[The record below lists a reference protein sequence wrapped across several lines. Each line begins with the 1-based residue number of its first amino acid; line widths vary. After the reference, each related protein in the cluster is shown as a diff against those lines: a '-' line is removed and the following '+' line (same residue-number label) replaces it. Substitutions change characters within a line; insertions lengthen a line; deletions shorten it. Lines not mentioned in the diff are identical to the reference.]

1 MGEKKEH
8 SHNMETCHF
17 KEKIEDNWD
26 RSKDNQRQIKQLMS
40 GDWYSNKDLF
50 KMIQSLTS
58 QLTEFNGKFEK
69 YNGLIRKYQDHED
82 RLDKIEESNTKD
94 KGKKKANQ
102 KLMDNIAWIIAA
114 ISSLATFVLAMSQ
127 LGVI

>member
-1 MGEKKEH
+1 
-8 SHNMETCHF
+8 METDGHSMENCPF
-17 KEKIEDNWD
+17 REKIEENCD

-50 KMIQSLTS
+50 KMIQNLTS

-69 YNGLIRKYQDHED
+69 YNGLIGKYQNHED
-82 RLDKIEESNTKD
+82 RLEKIEDSKTEKSGAKKSKD
-94 KGKKKANQ
+94 
-102 KLMDNIAWIIAA
+102 KLMDNIAWIIAVV
-114 ISSLATFVLAMSQ
+114 SSMATFVLAMSQ

>member
-1 MGEKKEH
+1 MENKGY
-8 SHNMETCHF
+8 NMETCPF
-17 KEKIEDNWD
+17 REKIEENCD

-50 KMIQSLTS
+50 KMIQNLTS

-69 YNGLIRKYQDHED
+69 YNGLIEKYQNHED
-82 RLDKIEESNTKD
+82 RLEKIEKSKTEKSGAKKSKD
-94 KGKKKANQ
+94 
-102 KLMDNIAWIIAA
+102 KLMDNIAWIIAVV
-114 ISSLATFVLAMSQ
+114 SSMATFVLAMSQ